1 MKKIVRKIGNHLRNL
16 VLAPKNLIFRA
27 LNIPLKPEL
36 IVFMVT
42 DRCNSRCNHCNIW
55 REKKDPNPLTP
66 KEIEKLFSDK
76 LFKKVKY
83 VICTGGEA
91 TVRDDLDEVFLSLH
105 RAMPKATLQVST
117 NAILPERTMKL
128 VETAMKN
135 NIKLDV
141 GVSLDGLGE
150 YHDKVRGVS
159 GNFAKADGLIRELVK
174 LRDNEYPGRLNVA
187 AGIVV
192 SDLTIPSFYQVRDYA
207 KNLNIDLVEAWYNAS
222 SFYSNCDDGSKSKII
237 EKITEIVE
245 SQQPSL
251 LQEKWLDYLKGKS
264 IKFPCF
270 ALNTFCVVKCNGEL
284 APCLSQWDLNAGNMR
299 DNNPSEVWNGDKA
312 RKFRKVIKNCK
323 GCLNT
328 WGAGYSFQASYYQI
342 LSYRLRH
349 LKSLFQKDK

>member
-1 MKKIVRKIGNHLRNL
+1 MEKISKKLSRHLYNL
-16 VLAPKNLIFRA
+16 IMAPKNLAFRA

-36 IVFMVT
+36 VVFMTT

-55 REKKDPNPLTP
+55 KEKKDPNPLTP
-66 KEIEKLFSDK
+66 KDIEKLFSDK
-76 LFKKVKY
+76 LFKNVKY

-105 RAMPKATLQVST
+105 RAMPKAVLQVST
-117 NAILPERTMKL
+117 NAILPERTLKL
-128 VETAMKN
+128 VDTAMRN
-135 NIKLDV
+135 GITLDV
-141 GVSLDGLGE
+141 GISLDGMGE
-150 YHDKVRGVS
+150 AHDKVRGIP
-159 GNFAKADGLIRELVK
+159 GNFEKADGLIRKLVE
-174 LRDNEYPGRLNVA
+174 LRDNKYPGKLNVA

-192 SDLTIPSFYQVRDYA
+192 SDLTIPTFYKVREYT
-207 KNLNIDLVEAWYNAS
+207 KKLNVDLVEAWHNTS
-222 SFYSNCDDGSKSKII
+222 SFYSNCEDGSKSNILK
-237 EKITEIVE
+237 EITEIVE
-245 SQQPSL
+245 SQPPSL
-251 LQEKWLDYLKGKS
+251 LQEKWLEYLKGKS

-299 DNNPSEVWNGDKA
+299 DKSPSEVWNSPKA
-312 RKFRKVIKNCK
+312 HEVREKIKKCQ

-349 LKSLFQKDK
+349 LKSLFVKK